1 MRADNSS
8 QHQLSSQTGAS
19 FARHS
24 VRPQTSESCKTI
36 CIVFTA
42 AEDTLSSDDA
52 GKLTSW
58 MEKHLGR
65 KIKCC
70 KVSEL
75 LGNDHLRSAEGLVA

>member
-1 MRADNSS
+1 MTLVK
-8 QHQLSSQTGAS
+8 QFVLI
-19 FARHS
+19 FA
-24 VRPQTSESCKTI
+24 
-36 CIVFTA
+36 A

-70 KVSEL
+70 KVCEL
-75 LGNDHLRSAEGLVA
+75 LGNDHLRFAEGLVV